1 MHAPAP
7 GQFDLTWQEE
17 LRLRN
22 GRRVILRLLQPSDR
36 ATYLRAFHKLSA
48 EARYHRFF
56 EPKDDLTDQELH
68 YLVDL
73 DQVHH
78 FAIVAIS
85 PGSAK
90 HKTVDEGVGLAR
102 CVEIP
107 GHPHV
112 AEPAVTVLDTWQGV
126 GLGRL
131 LMRRLVEAAKAR
143 GVQRFHVDVLEGNAP
158 MLSLLDE
165 VSVELMPARE
175 DGSLTLD
182 LPLPDDLPPDPR
194 EDAMH
199 DRVRLTALDRVLRM
213 AAKGVLR
220 VLPRAGRGKG

>member
-1 MHAPAP
+1 MHAPP
-7 GQFDLTWQEE
+7 LGQFDDTWREE

-22 GRRVILRLLQPSDR
+22 GRRVILRLLQPRDR
-36 ATYLRAFHKLSA
+36 EMYLRGFHKLSPD
-48 EARYHRFF
+48 ARYHRFF
-56 EPKDDLTDQELH
+56 EPKDDLNPQELH

-73 DQVHH
+73 DQIHH

-90 HKTVDEGVGLAR
+90 HKTQDEGLGLAR

-107 GHPHV
+107 GEADV
-112 AEPAVTVLDTWQGV
+112 AEPAVTVLDAWQGL

-131 LMRRLVEAAKAR
+131 LMRRMIQAAQAR
-143 GVQRFHVDVLEGNAP
+143 GVQRFHVDVLQGNSP

-165 VSVELMPARE
+165 VSVELLPARE
-175 DGSLTLD
+175 DGILTLD

-194 EDAMH
+194 EDKMH
-199 DRVRLTALDRVLRM
+199 DRVRMNAMERVMRM

-220 VLPRAGRGKG
+220 VLPRMPKSKP